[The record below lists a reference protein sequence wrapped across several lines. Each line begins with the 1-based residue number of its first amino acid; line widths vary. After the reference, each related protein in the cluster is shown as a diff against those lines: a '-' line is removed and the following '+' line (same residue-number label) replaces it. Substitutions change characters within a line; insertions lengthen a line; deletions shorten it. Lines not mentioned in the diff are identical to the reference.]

1 MARGRLGG
9 LNLDFPNLNIR
20 FKLWH
25 EALPQRQGWGE
36 IFCARYQIY
45 GAAFDGSLIQGFGQS
60 RVKGEKAAAV
70 GRESKFR

>member
-1 MARGRLGG
+1 M
-9 LNLDFPNLNIR
+9 
-20 FKLWH
+20 
-25 EALPQRQGWGE
+25 RQGCGE

-45 GAAFDGSLIQGFGQS
+45 GAAFDGSLIQGFG